1 VVGIACDRL
10 RPTRSKL
17 LNLRRTEELHHNAR
31 GANEYVYHI
40 ADIPSIC
47 AYLACANGILK
58 RVGRSGHY
66 VSGSICV
73 TRWFRTN
80 PLRHANGFGSNV
92 PKWFSAK
99 SDLASGSNKRRRRL
113 AHAVRIRVLRSWVRG
128 SGTSRRIAIP
138 LVKKGVT
145 TLFGLHNYSS
155 LIDGPPKATT
165 AEAHVCQI
173 GAFS

>member
-1 VVGIACDRL
+1 
-10 RPTRSKL
+10 
-17 LNLRRTEELHHNAR
+17 
-31 GANEYVYHI
+31 
-40 ADIPSIC
+40 
-47 AYLACANGILK
+47 LACANGILK
-58 RVGRSGHY
+58 RVDRSGHY